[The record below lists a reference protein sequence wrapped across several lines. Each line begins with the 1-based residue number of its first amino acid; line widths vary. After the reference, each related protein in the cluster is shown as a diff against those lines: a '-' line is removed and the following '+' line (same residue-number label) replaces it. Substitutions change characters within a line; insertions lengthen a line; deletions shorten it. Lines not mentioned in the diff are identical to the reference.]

1 MAISGKIIIVY
12 NWFDIER
19 EICKEMGIQEN
30 QFRKYH
36 EVVGGDYKDLWHV
49 CIDMLIPDQFS
60 NDTIVRFYK
69 GDAPFEL
76 NPEEEWGWNKYIKE
90 KGDWVIP
97 FIKAQEKVFSELDG
111 NHDDFYVE
119 FSW

>member
-12 NWFDIER
+12 NWFDIEK

-49 CIDMLIPDQFS
+49 CIDMVIPEQFS

-69 GDAPFEL
+69 NDEPFEL
-76 NPEEEWGWNKYIKE
+76 NPEIDWGWNKYIKK

-97 FIKAQEKVFSELDG
+97 FIKAQEKVFSELNA